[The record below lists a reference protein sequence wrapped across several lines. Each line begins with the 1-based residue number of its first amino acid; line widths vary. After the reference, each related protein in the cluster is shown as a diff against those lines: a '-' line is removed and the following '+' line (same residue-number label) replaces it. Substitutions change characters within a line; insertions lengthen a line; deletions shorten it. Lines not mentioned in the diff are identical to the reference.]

1 MFTLILIAVLIASA
15 MLGIVLGSALFHLT
29 QAIGS
34 ALTQLTT
41 VESGSAYVD

>member
-1 MFTLILIAVLIASA
+1 MFTLILIAVLTVSALAGIAI
-15 MLGIVLGSALFHLT
+15 GTALFHLT

-41 VESGSAYVD
+41 VEPGNAYVD